1 MQQAEQ
7 KGEIDYEDLIQKN
20 GFMLH
25 DHFTDHLTQTVH
37 SAARYD
43 LIGKLAADTHLT
55 RKNIA
60 AILKG
65 MSPAIFH
72 EFRVNPEDFI
82 RKVGL
87 TINEQKA
94 TMVIEHLTYE
104 PLQET
109 YDTSI
114 FTVGNRTDQSK
125 VLEVCK
131 HIYDYVYADSTNEV
145 TFAKQLDTSDEVVVY
160 GKLPGGFEIPTPV
173 GNYHPD
179 WAISFKQDKV
189 KHIYFVAETKGS
201 MSSLELRGIEQAK
214 IDCARKF
221 FKKIAS
227 SEVTYDVVDSYAKL
241 IDLVTD

>member
-1 MQQAEQ
+1 M
-7 KGEIDYEDLIQKN
+7 
-20 GFMLH
+20 
-25 DHFTDHLTQTVH
+25 V
-37 SAARYD
+37 
-43 LIGKLAADTHLT
+43 ADTHLT
-55 RKNIA
+55 RKTIT

-82 RKVGL
+82 RKIGMA
-87 TINEQKA
+87 INEQKA
-94 TMVIEHLTYE
+94 TMVIEHLSYE

-125 VLEVCK
+125 VLAVCK
-131 HIYDYVYADSTNEV
+131 HIYDYVYTDSKVELE
-145 TFAKQLDTSDEVVVY
+145 FARLLDTSNEVVVY
-160 GKLPGGFEIPTPV
+160 GKLPKGFAIATPV
-173 GNYHPD
+173 GDYNPD
-179 WAISFKQDKV
+179 WAISFKQGTV

-201 MSSLELRGIEQAK
+201 MSSLQLRAIEQAR

-227 SEVTYDVVDSYAKL
+227 SGVVYDVVDSYGKL
-241 IDLVTD
+241 MEIVGVV